1 MTASPPIRAL
11 ILDLGNVLIFHDND
25 RLYRELADAC
35 TCTPGALIAALR
47 EDSIGRHINTTDG
60 PPALVYEAVAPAIG
74 FPGDLDAFSAIWN
87 GIFTPNEAIVP
98 VIESL
103 HGRIPLLVLSN
114 TNAMHMAY
122 IRPRLPVLDR
132 FDAILTS
139 HELGLVKPEPAIYHA
154 ALTAANV
161 TPEEAAFFDDL
172 PGHVQGARDAGIHGF
187 VFTDV
192 DQFQK
197 DLATLGL

>member
-1 MTASPPIRAL
+1 MTDTPPLPIRAL

-35 TCTPGALIAALR
+35 NCTPEALLAALR
-47 EDSIGRHINTTDG
+47 EDSIGRQINTTDG
-60 PPALVYEAVAPAIG
+60 PPALVYEAVAPTIG
-74 FPGDLDAFSAIWN
+74 FPGDLTTFSAIWN

-103 HGRIPLLVLSN
+103 HGHVPLLVLSN

-132 FDAILTS
+132 FDAI
-139 HELGLVKPEPAIYHA
+139 
-154 ALTAANV
+154 
-161 TPEEAAFFDDL
+161 
-172 PGHVQGARDAGIHGF
+172 
-187 VFTDV
+187 
-192 DQFQK
+192 
-197 DLATLGL
+197 